1 MFFVLSKVLLFLLN
15 PFWWVV
21 ILLFWIW
28 ITKNLKTRKR
38 LTITIALILIIFSNP
53 FLFNK
58 LVNAWQAKKVDLT
71 NQKYSAAILLS
82 GMGGYDEHNN
92 FYITASG
99 DRFIQSVELY
109 HQGIVK
115 KILITG
121 GSGLIFSKKDEA
133 WGIKNELLKSGVPDT
148 AILMER
154 KSRNTYENAVFSK
167 QLLDTA
173 HLQPP
178 YVLITSATHMPRAKK
193 CFDKAN
199 VPVVIY
205 PYDYIVHNERNSI
218 MAFIP
223 EARIFFLW
231 ESFIKELVGYASY
244 KITGKL

>member
-92 FYITASG
+92 FY
-99 DRFIQSVELY
+99 
-109 HQGIVK
+109 
-115 KILITG
+115 
-121 GSGLIFSKKDEA
+121 
-133 WGIKNELLKSGVPDT
+133 
-148 AILMER
+148 
-154 KSRNTYENAVFSK
+154 
-167 QLLDTA
+167 
-173 HLQPP
+173 
-178 YVLITSATHMPRAKK
+178 
-193 CFDKAN
+193 
-199 VPVVIY
+199 
-205 PYDYIVHNERNSI
+205 
-218 MAFIP
+218 
-223 EARIFFLW
+223 
-231 ESFIKELVGYASY
+231 
-244 KITGKL
+244 